1 MHASIYTQT
10 MTGVQQMF
18 YSKKIKALKQEI
30 HFQKID
36 LEGKNNILR
45 VTLNDN
51 RKLRKE
57 LNQKNQLLKKYQ
69 EVLMKYQEEGKL

>member
-1 MHASIYTQT
+1 
-10 MTGVQQMF
+10 MF
-18 YSKKIKALKQEI
+18 NSKKIEALKQEI
-30 HFQKID
+30 CFQKID

-69 EVLMKYQEEGKL
+69 EVLMKYQEEDKI

>member
-1 MHASIYTQT
+1 MHGNIRTLIMIGAW
-10 MTGVQQMF
+10 QML
-18 YSKKIKALKQEI
+18 YNKKIKALKQEI
-30 HFQKID
+30 RFQKID

-69 EVLMKYQEEGKL
+69 EVLMRYQEEGKL

>member
-1 MHASIYTQT
+1 
-10 MTGVQQMF
+10 MF
-18 YSKKIKALKQEI
+18 HSKKIAELKQEI

-36 LEGKNNILR
+36 LVGKNNILR

-57 LNQKNQLLKKYQ
+57 LNQKNQLLKQYQ
-69 EVLMKYQEEGKL
+69 KVLKKLQGEGKL

>member
-1 MHASIYTQT
+1 
-10 MTGVQQMF
+10 MF

-30 HFQKID
+30 CFQKID

-69 EVLMKYQEEGKL
+69 EVLMKYQGEGKL

>member
-1 MHASIYTQT
+1 
-10 MTGVQQMF
+10 MF
-18 YSKKIKALKQEI
+18 CGKKIKALKQEI
-30 HFQKID
+30 RFQKID

-51 RKLRKE
+51 RRLRKE

-69 EVLMKYQEEGKL
+69 EVLMKYQEEGKP

>member
-1 MHASIYTQT
+1 
-10 MTGVQQMF
+10 MF
-18 YSKKIKALKQEI
+18 HSKKIKALKQEI
-30 HFQKID
+30 RFQKID

-51 RKLRKE
+51 RRLRKE
-57 LNQKNQLLKKYQ
+57 LNQKKQLLKKYQ

>member
-1 MHASIYTQT
+1 
-10 MTGVQQMF
+10 MF
-18 YSKKIKALKQEI
+18 CNKKIAELREKI
-30 HFQKID
+30 CFQKID

-57 LNQKNQLLKKYQ
+57 LNQKNQLLKQYQ
-69 EVLMKYQEEGKL
+69 KVLKRLQEEGEL

>member
-1 MHASIYTQT
+1 
-10 MTGVQQMF
+10 MF
-18 YSKKIKALKQEI
+18 CSKKIKALKQEI
-30 HFQKID
+30 RFQKND

-51 RKLRKE
+51 RRLRKE

>member
-1 MHASIYTQT
+1 
-10 MTGVQQMF
+10 MF

-57 LNQKNQLLKKYQ
+57 LNQKKQLLKKYQ

>member
-1 MHASIYTQT
+1 MHGNTHTQT
-10 MTGVQQMF
+10 TTGAWQMF
-18 YSKKIKALKQEI
+18 CSKKIKALKQEI
-30 HFQKID
+30 RFQKID

-51 RKLRKE
+51 RRLRKE

>member
-1 MHASIYTQT
+1 
-10 MTGVQQMF
+10 MF
-18 YSKKIKALKQEI
+18 CGKKIKALKQEI
-30 HFQKID
+30 RFQKID

-51 RKLRKE
+51 RRLRKE

-69 EVLMKYQEEGKL
+69 EVLMKYQGEGKL

>member
-1 MHASIYTQT
+1 
-10 MTGVQQMF
+10 MF
-18 YSKKIKALKQEI
+18 CSKKIKALKQEI
-30 HFQKID
+30 RFQKID

-51 RKLRKE
+51 RRLRKE

-69 EVLMKYQEEGKL
+69 EVLMKYQEEGKLLTNAYN

>member
-1 MHASIYTQT
+1 
-10 MTGVQQMF
+10 MF
-18 YSKKIKALKQEI
+18 YGKKIKALKQEI
-30 HFQKID
+30 RFQKID

-51 RKLRKE
+51 RRLRKE

>member
-1 MHASIYTQT
+1 
-10 MTGVQQMF
+10 MF

-36 LEGKNNILR
+36 LESKNNILR

-69 EVLMKYQEEGKL
+69 EVLMRYQEEGKP

>member
-1 MHASIYTQT
+1 
-10 MTGVQQMF
+10 MF
-18 YSKKIKALKQEI
+18 HSKKIKSLKKEI
-30 HFQKID
+30 HFKKID
-36 LEGKNNILR
+36 IEGKNNILR

-51 RKLRKE
+51 RRLRKE

>member
-1 MHASIYTQT
+1 
-10 MTGVQQMF
+10 MF

-30 HFQKID
+30 RFQKID
-36 LEGKNNILR
+36 LEGKNNILL

-51 RKLRKE
+51 RRLRKE

>member
-1 MHASIYTQT
+1 MHASIHTQIT
-10 MTGVQQMF
+10 TGAWQMF

-51 RKLRKE
+51 RRLRKE

>member
-1 MHASIYTQT
+1 
-10 MTGVQQMF
+10 MF
-18 YSKKIKALKQEI
+18 YSRKIKALKQEI

-36 LEGKNNILR
+36 LDGKNNILR

>member
-1 MHASIYTQT
+1 
-10 MTGVQQMF
+10 MF
-18 YSKKIKALKQEI
+18 CSKKIKALKQEI

-36 LEGKNNILR
+36 LEVKNNILR

-51 RKLRKE
+51 RRLRKE

>member
-1 MHASIYTQT
+1 
-10 MTGVQQMF
+10 MF
-18 YSKKIKALKQEI
+18 CSKKIKALKQEI
-30 HFQKID
+30 RFQKID

-51 RKLRKE
+51 RRLWKE

>member
-1 MHASIYTQT
+1 
-10 MTGVQQMF
+10 MF
-18 YSKKIKALKQEI
+18 RSKKIAELKQEI

-69 EVLMKYQEEGKL
+69 EVLMKYQEEGEL

>member
-1 MHASIYTQT
+1 
-10 MTGVQQMF
+10 MF
-18 YSKKIKALKQEI
+18 CSKKIKALKQEI
-30 HFQKID
+30 RFQKID

-51 RKLRKE
+51 RRLRKE
-57 LNQKNQLLKKYQ
+57 LNQKNQLLEKYQ

>member
-1 MHASIYTQT
+1 
-10 MTGVQQMF
+10 MF
-18 YSKKIKALKQEI
+18 CSKKIKVLKQEI
-30 HFQKID
+30 RFQKID

-51 RKLRKE
+51 RRLRKE

>member
-1 MHASIYTQT
+1 
-10 MTGVQQMF
+10 MF
-18 YSKKIKALKQEI
+18 CSKKIKALKQEI
-30 HFQKID
+30 RFQKID

-51 RKLRKE
+51 RRLRKE

-69 EVLMKYQEEGKL
+69 EVLMKYQEEVKL

>member
-1 MHASIYTQT
+1 
-10 MTGVQQMF
+10 MF
-18 YSKKIKALKQEI
+18 CSKKIKALKQEI
-30 HFQKID
+30 RFQKID
-36 LEGKNNILR
+36 LEYKNNILR

-51 RKLRKE
+51 RRLRKE

>member
-1 MHASIYTQT
+1 
-10 MTGVQQMF
+10 MF
-18 YSKKIKALKQEI
+18 CNKKIKALKQEI
-30 HFQKID
+30 CFQKID

-45 VTLNDN
+45 VTLSDN
-51 RKLRKE
+51 RRLRKE

>member
-1 MHASIYTQT
+1 
-10 MTGVQQMF
+10 MF
-18 YSKKIKALKQEI
+18 RSKKIAELKQEI
-30 HFQKID
+30 CFQKID

>member
-1 MHASIYTQT
+1 
-10 MTGVQQMF
+10 MF
-18 YSKKIKALKQEI
+18 CSKKIKALKQEI
-30 HFQKID
+30 RFQKSD

-51 RKLRKE
+51 RRLRKE

>member
-1 MHASIYTQT
+1 
-10 MTGVQQMF
+10 MF

-30 HFQKID
+30 RFRKID

-51 RKLRKE
+51 RRLRKE

-69 EVLMKYQEEGKL
+69 EVLMKYQEEGKI

>member
-1 MHASIYTQT
+1 
-10 MTGVQQMF
+10 MF
-18 YSKKIKALKQEI
+18 CGKKIKALKQEI
-30 HFQKID
+30 RFQKID
-36 LEGKNNILR
+36 PEGKNNILR

-51 RKLRKE
+51 RRLRKE

>member
-1 MHASIYTQT
+1 
-10 MTGVQQMF
+10 MF
-18 YSKKIKALKQEI
+18 CSKKIQALKQEI
-30 HFQKID
+30 RFQKID

-51 RKLRKE
+51 RRLRKE

>member
-1 MHASIYTQT
+1 MHGNTHAQT

-18 YSKKIKALKQEI
+18 HSKKIKALKQEI

-51 RKLRKE
+51 RRLRKE

-69 EVLMKYQEEGKL
+69 FF

>member
-1 MHASIYTQT
+1 
-10 MTGVQQMF
+10 MF
-18 YSKKIKALKQEI
+18 CSKKIKALKQEI
-30 HFQKID
+30 RFQKID

-69 EVLMKYQEEGKL
+69 EGLMKYQEEGKL

>member
-1 MHASIYTQT
+1 
-10 MTGVQQMF
+10 MF
-18 YSKKIKALKQEI
+18 CSKKIKALKQEI
-30 HFQKID
+30 RLQKID

-51 RKLRKE
+51 RRLRKE

>member
-1 MHASIYTQT
+1 
-10 MTGVQQMF
+10 MF
-18 YSKKIKALKQEI
+18 CSKKIQALKQEI
-30 HFQKID
+30 RFQKID

>member
-1 MHASIYTQT
+1 ML
-10 MTGVQQMF
+10 

-57 LNQKNQLLKKYQ
+57 LNQKKPTFEKVSRGLN
-69 EVLMKYQEEGKL
+69 EISRGG

>member
-1 MHASIYTQT
+1 
-10 MTGVQQMF
+10 MF
-18 YSKKIKALKQEI
+18 HSKKIAELKQEI

-45 VTLNDN
+45 ATLNDN
-51 RKLRKE
+51 RRLRKE
-57 LNQKNQLLKKYQ
+57 LNQKKQLLKKYQ